1 MGGHRQRYQQ
11 LIEDARDRWRRWVRR
26 PGDRDG
32 FPSYADGRLRLG
44 DSGQAT
50 VEYAV
55 VVTALLC
62 IVVGLGA
69 LFQGLQSGLFVEH
82 ATASAS
88 HALFTVFGGLADVF
102 SY

>member
-1 MGGHRQRYQQ
+1 MTAVLHWIRG
-11 LIEDARDRWRRWVRR
+11 LKRD
-26 PGDRDG
+26 GDHEG

-50 VEYAV
+50 VEYAIV
-55 VVTALLC
+55 ITALLS
-62 IVVGLGA
+62 IIAGLGA
-69 LFQGLQSGLFVEH
+69 LFQGLQSGLLIEH